1 MNSSPFEK
9 LFTPVE
15 FEGCPGLLSHGAPV
29 LTLGSCFADEVG
41 SRLLEQLFDV
51 EVNPFGALYNPVSLG
66 LALQRIIDGT
76 PYYIDDLICCNG
88 RWCSLD
94 FHSRMS
100 GATPEEAL
108 AAINSTIERLRG
120 LLPRLR
126 LLVLTLGSA
135 RGFLYKRSG
144 RIVGN
149 CHKLPA
155 ADFEVCDLDIDR
167 CTEALAAPLRNLRE
181 IAPELRVILTVSPVR
196 HKSYGMHADR
206 LSKATLLLAADRLCR
221 TIPNAL
227 YFPAYEI
234 MQDELRDYRF
244 YAADMVHPSAEA
256 ADWITRRFIEAY
268 TLPRTADLGM
278 KLRKIAAAL
287 RHRPRSGERTTQI
300 PADIMAQIPAECVA
314 PLMRLSLTL

>member
-1 MNSSPFEK
+1 MKCSPFEK

-15 FEGCPGLLSHGAPV
+15 FGGSPGLLRHGASV

-41 SRLLEQLFDV
+41 GRMLEQLFDV

-66 LALQRIIDGT
+66 RALQRIIDGI
-76 PYYIDDLICCNG
+76 PYNKDELICCNG

-100 GATPEEAL
+100 GATCDEAL
-108 AAINSTIERLRG
+108 EMINSTITRLHDG
-120 LLPRLR
+120 LPQLR

-135 RGFLYKRSG
+135 RGFMYRPTAT
-144 RIVGN
+144 IVGN

-155 ADFEVCDLDIDR
+155 TDFDVLDLNISR
-167 CTEALAAPLRNLRE
+167 CVDSLSAPLRKLLE
-181 IAPELRVILTVSPVR
+181 IAPGLKIILTVSPVR
-196 HKSYGMHADR
+196 HKSYGLHTDR
-206 LSKATLLLAADRLCR
+206 LSKATLLLAADALCR
-221 TIPNAL
+221 DVDAL

-256 ADWITRRFIEAY
+256 VDWITRRFIDAY
-268 TLPRTADLGM
+268 ADPRTADLGM
-278 KLRKIAAAL
+278 KLRKIAAVL
-287 RHRPRSGERTTQI
+287 RHRPSCGERSYEI
-300 PADIMAQIPAECVA
+300 PAEIIAQIPAECVA
-314 PLMRLSLTL
+314 PLKRLFLTL